1 MKLDL
6 QGGRRASLAITGAMA
21 LFLLLNAFAVNG
33 LLWMTAPANLKE
45 NVLHHTSDVFSAQG
59 CDDSWGIMSFALEY
73 ARSEH
78 TTPLYT
84 EIFFNRNLKFQY
96 PPSSLFTIAAMLRL
110 GGPGHVRTV
119 ECQEYDMPTLN
130 DMLGWVFILITI
142 VSTAA
147 LLEIGLRRRFGPS
160 PALLIAA
167 RSIIVAGLALTF
179 YPVVKAF
186 TLGQIQVWINS
197 LFALSLLC
205 WVLGRK
211 ASSGVLIGLICLIKP
226 HYGLFLLWAAVRR
239 ERRFA
244 LACAVTGCI
253 GLAASVAVFGA
264 ADHIDYLR
272 TLSFMSQHGET
283 YYPNQSVNG
292 LLNRLTSLGGW
303 QAALNLE
310 FFGDQF
316 PPFNPLVYGGTLA
329 TSAVILLAA
338 IVHRRGEA
346 ERALD
351 FATMAVSATVAS
363 PIAWEHHYGVLLPVF
378 VLLLASATASGIASG
393 IWRRGWLAWFVL
405 SYVLASNFIP
415 VTHLLASSA
424 LNVGQSYLFAGA
436 LILLVLLHLDGAR
449 SPLARASPPSAKRP

>member
-1 MKLDL
+1 HTWSLFHS
-6 QGGRRASLAITGAMA
+6 QGG
-21 LFLLLNAFAVNG
+21 
-33 LLWMTAPANLKE
+33 
-45 NVLHHTSDVFSAQG
+45 
-59 CDDSWGIMSFALEY
+59 DDSWGNMAPALDY
-73 ARSEH
+73 ARSPH
-78 TTPLYT
+78 TTPLYG
-84 EIFFNRNLKFQY
+84 EIFFNRHIKFQY
-96 PPSSLFTIAAMLRL
+96 PPSALLALAGMRLLDPARIHESDFYRGPLPTIDQMISFA
-110 GGPGHVRTV
+110 
-119 ECQEYDMPTLN
+119 
-130 DMLGWVFILITI
+130 FIALMA
-142 VSTAA
+142 VACAA
-147 LLEIGLRRRFGPS
+147 LLEVRLRQTPGFDDRP
-160 PALLIAA
+160 
-167 RSIIVAGLALTF
+167 GLAAVRAALVVAFTLTF